1 MSKIACAGNT
11 DPGKSLV
18 RLPRILLYCSRRVT
32 VAFVYAPR
40 WSSTQWCTTSVTRFI
55 LRVVYGHTQSQL

>member
-18 RLPRILLYCSRRVT
+18 RLPRILLYCSQRVA
-32 VAFVYAPR
+32 VALAYAPEGF
-40 WSSTQWCTTSVTRFI
+40 STQWRTIPVTRFV
-55 LRVVYGHTQSQL
+55 LRVSHGHTQSQL